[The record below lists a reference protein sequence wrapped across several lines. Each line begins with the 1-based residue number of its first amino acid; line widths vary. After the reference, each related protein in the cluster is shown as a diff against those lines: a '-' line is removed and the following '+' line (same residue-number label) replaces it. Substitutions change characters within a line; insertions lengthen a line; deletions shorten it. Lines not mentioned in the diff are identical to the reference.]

1 MYQNKEKTMNTTN
14 KKAKRLEDLIK
25 YAVVDNGNNKFVKA
39 IMEIDEGHR
48 YSLVNEYADKAYSFF
63 GHYAAC
69 TGDYCNVNFLMLP
82 EVIES
87 TIRWDE
93 KDEWDPERYKANA
106 RQSVLNKYYK
116 AKIKAIYK
124 FRNEVG
130 KRIMAVTT
138 PMIEKNEK
146 ILENHPFKWM

>member
-1 MYQNKEKTMNTTN
+1 MNTMNKN
-14 KKAKRLEDLIK
+14 AKRLEDLIK
-25 YAVVDNGNNKFVKA
+25 YVVVDNGNNKFVKA

-48 YSLVNEYADKAYSFF
+48 YSLISEYADKAFSFF
-63 GHYAAC
+63 GLYAAC
-69 TGDYCNVNFLMLP
+69 TGGCTLDSLLLP

-93 KDEWDPERYKANA
+93 NDEWDPERYKANA

-124 FRNEVG
+124 YRNRIG
-130 KRIMAVTT
+130 KEIMAVTT

-146 ILENHPFKWM
+146 ILEKHPFKWM